1 MTAIETLIAEFNR
14 ETKTTRRHLERL
26 PDDQLGWR
34 PHAKSFTA
42 GDLGSHIVE
51 CVRWTESIFRDEV
64 FDFDPATFKSS
75 RATSVADLLEAF
87 DGRVTAGAKAMA
99 ALGAD
104 DLDTLWRLTVGG
116 LVRVEKSKAAAF
128 KDFTLHHLIHHRG
141 QLSVYLR
148 LLDVAV
154 PGSYGPTADER

>member
-1 MTAIETLIAEFNR
+1 MSTIDTLIAEFNQ
-14 ETKTTRRHLERL
+14 ETQTTRRHLERL
-26 PDDQLGWR
+26 PDDQLDWR

-42 GDLGSHIVE
+42 RDLGSHIVE
-51 CVRWTESIFRDEV
+51 CVRWTESIFRDAV
-64 FDFDPATFKSS
+64 FDFNPATFKSY
-75 RATSVADLLEAF
+75 RASSVADLLDAF
-87 DGRVTAGAKAMA
+87 DGRVAEGARAMA
-99 ALGAD
+99 AVGD
-104 DLDTLWRLTVGG
+104 HDLDTLWHLKVMGR
-116 LVRVEKSKAAAF
+116 VRVEKSKAAAF